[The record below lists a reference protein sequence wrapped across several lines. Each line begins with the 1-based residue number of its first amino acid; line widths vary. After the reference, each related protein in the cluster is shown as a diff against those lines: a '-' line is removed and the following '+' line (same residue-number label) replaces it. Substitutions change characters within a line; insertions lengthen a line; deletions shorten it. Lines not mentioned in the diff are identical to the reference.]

1 MKRLLWTVALLT
13 AFVCTMNAQNNYSRL
28 WSKVQKAEKEG
39 KPQTAAGYLRELE
52 EKTIKAGDE
61 LEQLVVSEAL
71 YEKLREYNWKEANA
85 YYSTYSRL
93 NRKVMTDSLET
104 YLVKY
109 KDHPRIVMLLYRQL
123 RNHKESVD
131 RKSSY
136 ARSGADYLKV
146 REEAQA
152 LLKHK
157 AVGTYR
163 KSIQSLIDDMDG
175 TSLSSGHHATL
186 APCDSVEYELS
197 TRNIRAVEIKV
208 YRLLDDRFFTEGFK
222 DSNEETLRKNA
233 TLVSTQSFRDLT
245 CDYNIRET
253 HKVYVAFPQ
262 PGIYV
267 VRFAATENRDGKA
280 KLQDDVY
287 YDQAFVSNVAGA
299 LRVRKG
305 SAEVYAADWKTG
317 RPYEQGKVSIY
328 KNLYKNN
335 GSAILPLKSWK
346 TDRFRGEGFQRVE
359 TGKALTD
366 RENDYLMRIEA
377 EGDTYAPLIAGL
389 YPRYYDKNGTE
400 YQFEQAHLFTDR
412 ALYKP
417 TDTIHFKLIC
427 YKAGQ
432 TSGHVLAGQEA
443 VLTLRHS
450 SSPDTVAQVKVL
462 TNEMGSAAGVF
473 TLPEGCK
480 NGVYL
485 IQEDYRTLQRVRVE
499 EYKRPNFT
507 VSLQPIGE
515 PLCYGDV
522 VKQGGQLR
530 SYAGFSVAGGEIWYE
545 IVRTSYTRPRGHYL
559 GRETVMEGTVIS
571 DGDGHFEIAFPTERP
586 VITDKDYE
594 NELIHSTYQI
604 SVRATDP
611 QGETHETAISV
622 PVADIPV
629 ELDLQLPDNEHFK
642 ERLIVDKDNVKA
654 VTVNASTLNG
664 TPYATEAAYTV
675 TDAAG
680 ATLAQ
685 GTCKTNEP
693 VAFDF
698 GSLPSGDYTVKA
710 RTEFRGREIT
720 AERKVVVMST
730 DDRKL
735 PFETT
740 YFYYPVKTEGAI
752 EFVLGTTEE
761 DLWLEL
767 ELFDDDNQLYREG
780 VHLQNEMRKFV
791 LPYKASYRSAVKMS
805 VFGFRNGKGLD
816 YTYQFTRP
824 GDVRLD
830 VAVETFRDKTT
841 PGSEETMVVRAP
853 AGSELMVSIYDVT
866 TDRYRPNSFSFYP
879 LQEYASVGRPEILT
893 SLHERR
899 IYNDRVMM
907 RGYAAGAMVQEDAL
921 LASPMMV
928 EKSVVN
934 DEAADAVTQESSEAE
949 EETPA
954 FEGRS
959 NFSELIAFYP
969 QIPADKSGRTEI
981 KYTAGDL
988 LTTFKVLVLAHDK
1001 QVFAGDASAEFVVQK
1016 ELMVL
1021 PNVPLFVT
1029 EGDRL
1034 VLKSKIVN
1042 LSNRELKGTAYI
1054 ELLDENGKKLKL
1066 KGLDGQKRALLAG
1079 AQDEVS
1085 WTVEAP
1091 GGTEKLTARIWFAT
1105 PTSSDGEQHE
1115 IKVVPATITLT
1126 EAASFILG
1134 GKHDHK
1140 YYEKQLRKQFGA
1152 ADPKIE
1158 YAEYSTLDAV
1168 KESLPMA
1175 VKPES
1180 DNSIAWINQLYI
1192 NQMRNLVLQDDPA
1205 DYEAFRKQAFSKL
1218 KTFQSGDGGIQW
1230 FQGMKS
1236 NTLLTLYLLEK
1247 LGQLRNVN
1255 ALTPE
1260 DDEMAFIRKAL
1271 SYVDE
1276 RIAVQGTY
1284 KDFHPFYLIRDFA
1297 VRSLWY
1303 DVPMSSAAKA
1313 VYDRFIDGTE
1323 DGWQKISILEK
1334 AQLANTLLRAAK
1346 TPYDDKRFEKR
1357 IKLLRESLKD
1367 YAVENPTVGCYF
1379 PNAVMPY
1386 RGLMNS
1392 EIYAHAQLI
1401 ETFGKLGEKKV
1412 VDGIAQWLLLQKHNQ
1427 AWENT
1432 VATTDAVHALV
1443 SSKAKDLKLGA
1454 VYYTYTTKL
1463 DRVKASANEITVTR
1477 SYTRAGGAPLRDG
1490 EQLHVGD
1497 EIVVTYSIYNTENR
1511 SFVQMRAMRPACF
1524 YPLDERS
1531 YFTWYGFYREVKPSE
1546 TNYYWELL
1554 PEEHISVQESFY
1566 VQQEGTFN
1574 SGLVEIECLYAK
1586 EYRGHTD
1593 AVTLTSRK

>member
-1 MKRLLWTVALLT
+1 MKRMLWVVALMT
-13 AFVCTMNAQNNYSRL
+13 TFVFTMNAQNNYSRL

-61 LEQLVVSEAL
+61 LEQLVVAETL

-85 YYSTYSRL
+85 YYPTYSAL
-93 NRKVMTDSLET
+93 NRKVMTDSLDA
-104 YLVKY
+104 YIVKY
-109 KDHPRIVMLLYRQL
+109 KDHPRVMMLLYRQL

-131 RKSSY
+131 RRSWSSR
-136 ARSGADYLKV
+136 AGADYLKV
-146 REEAQA
+146 REEAQD

-157 AVGTYR
+157 NVGTYR
-163 KSIQSLIDDMDG
+163 KSIQSLIDDMDSS
-175 TSLSSGHHATL
+175 SLSSGHQSTL
-186 APCDSVEYELS
+186 APRDSVEYGIS

-208 YRLLDDRFFTEGFK
+208 YRLLDDRFFLEGYNN
-222 DSNEETLRKNA
+222 SNEETLRKNA
-233 TLVSTQSFRDLT
+233 TLVSTQSFTDLK
-245 CDYNIRET
+245 CDYNIREE
-253 HKVYVAFPQ
+253 HKVYVEFPQ

-267 VRFAATENRDGKA
+267 VRFAATEGRDA
-280 KLQDDVY
+280 KTKIQDDIY
-287 YDQAFVSNVAGA
+287 YDQVFVSNVAGA
-299 LRVRKG
+299 LRVRDGK
-305 SAEVYAADWKTG
+305 AEVYAADWQTG
-317 RPYEQGKVSIY
+317 KPYEQGKVSIY

-335 GSAILPLKSWK
+335 GSAILLLKNWK
-346 TDRFRGEGFQRVE
+346 TDRFKGEGFQKVDA
-359 TGKALTD
+359 GKAFTD

-377 EGDTYAPLIAGL
+377 NGDIYAPLIAG
-389 YPRYYDKNGTE
+389 YYDRYRKSDGKE
-400 YQFEQAHLFTDR
+400 YQYEQEHLFTDR

-432 TSGHVLAGQEA
+432 TSGKVLPGQEK

-450 SSPDTVAQVKVL
+450 SSPDTVAQVTVQ

-485 IQEDYRTLQRVRVE
+485 IQEGYMTLQRIRVE

-507 VSLQPIGE
+507 VSLQPVGE

-522 VKQGGQLR
+522 VKQGGHLR
-530 SYAGFSVAGGEIWYE
+530 SYAGFSVAGGEVWYE
-545 IVRTSYTRPRGHYL
+545 IYRTSYTRPRGRYL
-559 GRETVMEGTVIS
+559 GREMVAEGTVLS

-586 VITDKDYE
+586 VITDKEYE

-611 QGETHETAISV
+611 QGETHETGISV

-629 ELDLQLPDNEHFK
+629 DLDLQLPDNEHFK

-664 TPYATEAAYTV
+664 IPYATEATYTV
-675 TDAAG
+675 IDTEG

-730 DDRKL
+730 DDKKL
-735 PFETT
+735 PFKTT
-740 YFYYPVKTEGAI
+740 YFYYPIKTEGAI
-752 EFVLGTTEE
+752 EFVLGTTED

-805 VFGFRNGKGLD
+805 VFGFRNGEAID
-816 YTYQFTRP
+816 NTYQFTRP

-830 VAVETFRDKTT
+830 VAIETFRDKTT
-841 PGSEETMVVRAP
+841 PGSEETMIVRAP
-853 AGSELMVSIYDVT
+853 AGSELLVSIYDVT
-866 TDRYRPNSFSFYP
+866 TDRYRANSFSFYP
-879 LQEYASVGRPEILT
+879 LQEYASVGRPDIMT
-893 SLHERR
+893 SLRERIR
-899 IYNDRVMM
+899 YYNDGMRV
-907 RGYAAGAMVQEDAL
+907 RGYAAGAVMEEEAL
-921 LASPMMV
+921 LASPMMM
-928 EKSVVN
+928 EKSVATN
-934 DEAADAVTQESSEAE
+934 DDADMLADTGEVE
-949 EETPA
+949 EETPE

-981 KYTAGDL
+981 KYKAGDL

-1001 QVFAGDASAEFVVQK
+1001 NVFAGDASTEFVVQK
-1016 ELMVL
+1016 ELMVI

-1029 EGDRL
+1029 EGDKL

-1042 LSNRELKGTAYI
+1042 LSNKELKGTAYI

-1066 KGLDGQKRALLAG
+1066 KGLGSQKRALLAG
-1079 AQDEVS
+1079 AQDEVA

-1115 IKVVPATITLT
+1115 IKVVPNTITLT

-1168 KESLPMA
+1168 KESLPKA
-1175 VKPES
+1175 SKPES
-1180 DNSIAWINQLYI
+1180 DNAIAWINQLYI
-1192 NQMRNLVLQDDPA
+1192 NQMRCLVLKDDPA
-1205 DYEAFRKQAFSKL
+1205 DYEAFRDQAFSRL

-1236 NTLLTLYLLEK
+1236 NTVLTLYLLEK
-1247 LGQLRNVN
+1247 LGQLRSVG
-1255 ALTPE
+1255 AMTPG
-1260 DDEMAFIRKAL
+1260 DSEMAFIRKAL

-1284 KDFHPFYLIRDFA
+1284 KEFHPFTLIRDFA
-1297 VRSLWY
+1297 VRSLWF
-1303 DVPMSSAAKA
+1303 DVPMSNAAKT
-1313 VYDRFIDGTE
+1313 VYDKYIDGTE

-1334 AQLANTLLRAAK
+1334 AQLANTMLRAAK
-1346 TPYDDKRFEKR
+1346 TPYDDKRFDKR

-1379 PNAVMPY
+1379 PNAVMPF

-1432 VATTDAVHALV
+1432 VATTDAVHALI
-1443 SSKAKDLKLGA
+1443 SSNAKDLKLGA

-1463 DRVKASANEITVTR
+1463 DRVKAASNEITVTR
-1477 SYTRAGGAPLRDG
+1477 SYSRVGGGALRDG
-1490 EQLHVGD
+1490 DALHVGD

-1524 YPLDERS
+1524 YPCDERS
-1531 YFTWYGFYREVKPSE
+1531 YFTWFGFYREVKPSE

-1554 PEEHISVQESFY
+1554 PEEHISVSESFY

-1593 AVTLTSRK
+1593 AVTVTAK